1 MMSGNTAKSNK
12 TGIHLMMDLN
22 AYLAPQF
29 MRASEIYTIRQKVWG
44 ILMFLTLLWLTVSLP
59 FVYDA
64 QQKLAKI
71 STMATPVN
79 DNPVENGEDANPLSS
94 SVEEKVPSNT
104 SILEEYLHHD
114 DESFFSQNPG
124 LSHIDK
130 HSSDLYLAFHGELL
144 SPPPESLLS

>member
-1 MMSGNTAKSNK
+1 MKLLSLYS
-12 TGIHLMMDLN
+12 
-22 AYLAPQF
+22 YLAPQF
-29 MRASEIYTIRQKVWG
+29 MRVSELYTIRQKAWG
-44 ILMFLTLLWLTVSLP
+44 VLMFLTLLWLTVSLP

-71 STMATPVN
+71 SMMATPVD
-79 DNPVENGEDANPLSS
+79 DNPVENSEDANPLSS

-104 SILEEYLHHD
+104 SILEEYLHQD

-144 SPPPESLLS
+144 SPPPELLLA